1 MEDNINWEKPI
12 FSSPKSPGERIW
24 GKEEILETSS
34 KKWMLKRLFMKAGAK
49 GGLQYHRLKDE
60 AGILISGSL
69 IIRFPDKNNNLIE
82 KIINPG
88 ESFHFPPFC
97 IHQEEA
103 ITDCVIIEVTTPHL
117 NDRVRLEKEF
127 GQNVISGLPT
137 TNYNDIV
144 EI

>member
-1 MEDNINWEKPI
+1 MKDQYNWHKPL
-12 FSSPKSPGERIW
+12 FSKPQSAGERIW
-24 GKEEILETSS
+24 GKEEILESSS

-60 AGILISGSL
+60 GGILISGKL
-69 IIRFPDKNNNLIE
+69 IVRYPDKNNNLKE
-82 KIINPG
+82 RVINAG

-103 ITDCVIIEVTTPHL
+103 ITDCLIIEVTTPHL
-117 NDRVRLEKEF
+117 NDRVRIEKEF
-127 GQNVISGLPT
+127 GQNVIDGLPS